1 MLIFKNKWFNNQ
13 GGIIKPFLEH
23 RDRKFSDRY
32 RIQTNTIGN
41 LTLSTDTI
49 YSLDEIAVMF
59 NTTKTKLKPL
69 IKN

>member
-1 MLIFKNKWFNNQ
+1 MELTVKLT
-13 GGIIKPFLEH
+13 GLY

-32 RIQTNTIGN
+32 KIQTNTKGN

-59 NTTKTKLKPL
+59 NTTKTNLKPL
-69 IKN
+69 INN